1 MELEKL
7 FNYNSILTIQTIAMF
22 LGFILL
28 PEVSEIVFLKT
39 DADLRNMKIKC
50 VCAWTFFPRLVQ
62 SGLHTFAAANL
73 TVFGGCYVRRLV
85 PPATCSK
92 GFLWLEAEVV
102 GVCKGNA
109 RANVGMTKLASVD
122 SETFLF
128 ARISRSWWG
137 GMRGWL
143 AGWVGE
149 GRERDAFAPC
159 RS

>member
-1 MELEKL
+1 
-7 FNYNSILTIQTIAMF
+7 MF
-22 LGFILL
+22 LGFIRL
-28 PEVSEIVFLKT
+28 PDVSEIVFQKT
-39 DADLRNMKIKC
+39 EADLRNMKIKC
-50 VCAWTFFPRLVQ
+50 VYAWTLFKAGCTPLP
-62 SGLHTFAAANL
+62 LLNL

-109 RANVGMTKLASVD
+109 RANVGMTKLASVN

-128 ARISRSWWG
+128 ALISRRWWG